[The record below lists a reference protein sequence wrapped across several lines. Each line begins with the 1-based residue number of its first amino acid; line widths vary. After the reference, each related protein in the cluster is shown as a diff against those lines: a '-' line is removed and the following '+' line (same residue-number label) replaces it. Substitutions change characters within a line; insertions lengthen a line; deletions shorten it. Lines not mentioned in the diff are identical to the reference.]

1 MEKIKLNENWRM
13 RCLNNGRIS
22 SEWQNAVVPGSV
34 YTDLLRNH
42 QIQDPYWKDNED
54 SVCALMEEEYEYEC
68 TFMNYGT
75 DGYTDIYLEFE
86 GLDTVADI
94 YLNDGYVGHAENM
107 HRIWSII
114 SGYQSPAGMY
124 LRFIC
129 SPPIRWR
136 TIRNS
141 ATVCRITVVRSG
153 FITRYLRD
161 TGSEIRESSGQ
172 KVY

>member
-75 DGYTDIYLEFE
+75 DGYTDIYLN
-86 GLDTVADI
+86 LKDWI
-94 YLNDGYVGHAENM
+94 RLQ
-107 HRIWSII
+107 ISIL
-114 SGYQSPAGMY
+114 MM
-124 LRFIC
+124 
-129 SPPIRWR
+129 
-136 TIRNS
+136 
-141 ATVCRITVVRSG
+141 VM
-153 FITRYLRD
+153 
-161 TGSEIRESSGQ
+161 
-172 KVY
+172 